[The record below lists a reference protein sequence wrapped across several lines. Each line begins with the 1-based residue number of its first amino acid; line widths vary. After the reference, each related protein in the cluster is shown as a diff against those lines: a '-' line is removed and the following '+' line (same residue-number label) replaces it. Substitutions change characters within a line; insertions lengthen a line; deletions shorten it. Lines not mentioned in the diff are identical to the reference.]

1 MAVQAGARLL
11 QFGHALRLPLVDQ
24 HVGVAPFL
32 AVIEGETV
40 AGKDAAPGRVFVEML
55 ERLAAAMVGA
65 LRVHRPLVAVV
76 VPRIVLAPDG
86 RIIRAIAD
94 LDDPEHVLG
103 RLRLAGDDVAVE
115 HQDEVGGAGGAEEDE
130 QIDPGG
136 ETATVGGRGGV
147 HAKKRAGRRRKAKR
161 RGD

>member
-11 QFGHALRLPLVDQ
+11 QLGHALRLPLVDQ

-32 AVIEGETV
+32 AVVEGETV
-40 AGKDAAPGRVFVEML
+40 AGKDAAPGRILVEML
-55 ERLAAAMVGA
+55 ERFAAAMVGP

-76 VPRIVLAPDG
+76 VTRIVLAPDG
-86 RIIRAIAD
+86 RVIRALAD

-115 HQDEVGGAGGAEEDE
+115 HQDQVGGAGGAEEDE

-147 HAKKRAGRRRKAKR
+147 HAKKGAEEE
-161 RGD
+161 D